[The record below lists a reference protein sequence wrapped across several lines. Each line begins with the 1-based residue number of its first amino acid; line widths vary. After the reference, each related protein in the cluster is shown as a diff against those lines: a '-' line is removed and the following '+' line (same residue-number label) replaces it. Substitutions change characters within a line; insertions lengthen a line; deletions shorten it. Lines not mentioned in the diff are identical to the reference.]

1 MSIPLTLGLIGLT
14 VGVAG
19 SIAGA
24 VSAHEAASEQSR
36 IAEENAK
43 LQQAQMEYNARMQE
57 REAAAAEAENA
68 ENARRMREAAEA
80 ARSQRLAMLGKSG
93 AAMTSGSPLAILGAA
108 AADEELAIRDA
119 QYSGAR
125 EVSALRAKAT
135 DYSYGAAIAKS
146 NVNAARAAKPSVLS
160 LGSSIAGTV
169 GNAVAQGASLS
180 LSASKINP
188 NKTKK

>member
-1 MSIPLTLGLIGLT
+1 MGWEIALGLAGIAIAT
-14 VGVAG
+14 AG
-19 SIAGA
+19 SVTGS
-24 VSAHEAASEQSR
+24 VVAHESASEQSR

-57 REAAAAEAENA
+57 REAAALEAENA

-119 QYSGAR
+119 QYAGAR
-125 EVSALRAKAT
+125 EVSALRSKVT
-135 DYSYGAAIAKS
+135 DYAYGAAIAKS
-146 NVNAARAAKPSVLS
+146 NAAAARAAKPSG
-160 LGSSIAGTV
+160 LGLAASITGTV
-169 GNAVAQGASLS
+169 GNAITQGASLS
-180 LSASKINP
+180 LSASKINN